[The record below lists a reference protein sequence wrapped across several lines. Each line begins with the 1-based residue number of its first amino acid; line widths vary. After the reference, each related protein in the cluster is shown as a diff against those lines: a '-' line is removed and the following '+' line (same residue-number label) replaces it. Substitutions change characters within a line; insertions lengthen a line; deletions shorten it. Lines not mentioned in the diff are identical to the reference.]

1 MSTKIEKIMIATDGS
16 ENVKNAVS
24 WGIELAKAT
33 GAKVRAVY
41 VLPPVS
47 VSIAT
52 RGERWA
58 DSLRNHL
65 KDEGKSATQYV
76 VEAGKKADV
85 EVEPLIIEGNPADG
99 ITKFAAENGIDLIVM
114 GTLGRTGISHLLLGS
129 VAENV
134 VRHSKTQVLVVP

>member
-1 MSTKIEKIMIATDGS
+1 MSTKIEKIMISTDGS
-16 ENVKNAVS
+16 ENVKNAVD

-33 GAKVRAVY
+33 GAEVKAVY

-65 KDEGKSATQYV
+65 KDEGKSATEYV
-76 VEAGKKADV
+76 VDAGKKADV
-85 EVEPLIIEGNPADG
+85 EVEPIIIEGSPADG
-99 ITKFAAENGIDLIVM
+99 IVKFATENEIDLIVM

>member
-33 GAKVRAVY
+33 GAKIKAVY

-58 DSLRNHL
+58 DSLRNRL
-65 KDEGKSATQYV
+65 KDEGKSATEYV

-85 EVEPLIIEGNPADG
+85 EVEPIIIEGNPADD
-99 ITKFAAENGIDLIVM
+99 IVRFATENGIDLIVM

>member
-16 ENVKNAVS
+16 ENVKNAVN

-33 GAKVRAVY
+33 GAKVKAVY

-47 VSIAT
+47 VSITT

-65 KDEGKSATQYV
+65 KDEGKSATEYV
-76 VEAGKKADV
+76 VDTGKKADV
-85 EVEPLIIEGNPADG
+85 EVEPIIIEGNPADG
-99 ITKFAAENGIDLIVM
+99 IVRFATENGIDLIVM

>member
-65 KDEGKSATQYV
+65 KDEGKSATEYV

-85 EVEPLIIEGNPADG
+85 EVEPIIIEGNPADG
-99 ITKFAAENGIDLIVM
+99 IVKFATENGIDLIVM

>member
-33 GAKVRAVY
+33 DAKVKAVY

-47 VSIAT
+47 VSIAS
-52 RGERWA
+52 RGEKWA

-65 KDEGKSATQYV
+65 KDEGKGATEYV
-76 VEAGKKADV
+76 VDAGKKANV

-99 ITKFAAENGIDLIVM
+99 ITKFATENGIDLIVM

>member
-33 GAKVRAVY
+33 DAKVKAVY

-47 VSIAT
+47 VSIAS
-52 RGERWA
+52 RGEKWA

-65 KDEGKSATQYV
+65 KDEGKSATEYV
-76 VEAGKKADV
+76 VDAGKKADV

-99 ITKFAAENGIDLIVM
+99 IVKFATENGIDLIVM

>member
-33 GAKVRAVY
+33 GAKIKAVY

-65 KDEGKSATQYV
+65 KDEGKSATEYV

-85 EVEPLIIEGNPADG
+85 EVEPIIIEGNPADD
-99 ITKFAAENGIDLIVM
+99 IVRFATENGIDLIVM

>member
-16 ENVKNAVS
+16 ENVKNAVR

-33 GAKVRAVY
+33 GAKVKAVY

-65 KDEGKSATQYV
+65 KDEGKSATEYV
-76 VEAGKKADV
+76 VDTGKEADV
-85 EVEPLIIEGNPADG
+85 EVEPKIIEGNPADG
-99 ITKFAAENGIDLIVM
+99 IVRFATENGIDLIVM

>member
-24 WGIELAKAT
+24 WGIELAEAT
-33 GAKVRAVY
+33 GAKVKAVY

-65 KDEGKSATQYV
+65 KDEGKSATEYV
-76 VEAGKKADV
+76 VETGKKADV

-99 ITKFAAENGIDLIVM
+99 IVKFATENGIDLIVM